1 MFLDQNYL
9 SNVWPHYSSASFKVC
24 TFKASSC
31 FLSCGSISSLLH
43 PSEATE
49 QIFPKLSRAFL
60 CGLNPTVPRY
70 APREILGRRVMS
82 KGPDKG
88 SFRLQLW
95 LHRSPSSWKGIA
107 ITSRHPTLPHP
118 GLCFVL
124 QSHATWLQALR
135 GSWHSAGLMLLLLFG
150 SVHFCWH
157 WQAEAGTKH
166 SLSYSRERN

>member
-1 MFLDQNYL
+1 MHIQATSL
-9 SNVWPHYSSASFKVC
+9 
-24 TFKASSC
+24 
-31 FLSCGSISSLLH
+31 FLSCESISSLLH

-49 QIFPKLSRAFL
+49 QIFPKFSRAFL

-70 APREILGRRVMS
+70 APKEILGRRVMS

-107 ITSRHPTLPHP
+107 ITSRHLTVPHP
-118 GLCFVL
+118 WPVLCTSKPCYL
-124 QSHATWLQALR
+124 AP
-135 GSWHSAGLMLLLLFG
+135 GSPWELAFCRAHVAVVVD
-150 SVHFCWH
+150 SVGFCWH
-157 WQAEAGTKH
+157 RQAEAGAKH